1 MTWKVTIAGAVMAVS
16 VASAP
21 SVGAQS
27 NSLDALQVLASIAV
41 QNENPAG
48 YSRDLFPHWLDV
60 DGDGC
65 NAREQVLKRDSTTLP
80 QVDPYNCYVVAG
92 DWASP
97 YDGRIVRD
105 RTQVDIDHVVA
116 LKEAW
121 DSGAW
126 AWSAAMRTAFANDTT
141 DPRSL
146 VAASASSNRSKSDK
160 DPSNWLPTRSSYV
173 CSYLGNWISVKAR
186 WGLSMDRSEHGR
198 IRNVL
203 QSRCVGLRI
212 AAWRPLSGVSSAP
225 PPASSSTPPGSS
237 TSPVTT
243 SPSTVTPSITT
254 PSSSTGTVFPGAWCK
269 PEGAIGLSAKGV
281 QYVCSTTSLDGKPYR
296 DGRPRWRPT
305 S

>member
-1 MTWKVTIAGAVMAVS
+1 MTWRMTIAGVVMAVS

-27 NSLDALQVLASIAV
+27 TSLDALQVLEGISV
-41 QNENPAG
+41 QNENPTG
-48 YSRDLFPHWLDV
+48 YSRELFPHWLDV

-65 NAREQVLKRDSTTLP
+65 NAREQVLKRDSISLP

-92 DWASP
+92 DWVSP
-97 YDGRIVRD
+97 YDGRTVRD

-126 AWSAAMRTAFANDTT
+126 AWNAAQRMAYANDTSDT
-141 DPRSL
+141 RSL
-146 VAASASSNRSKSDK
+146 VASSASSNRSKSDK

-173 CSYLGNWISVKAR
+173 CSYLGNWISIKAR

-203 QSRCVGLRI
+203 QSRCGGLRI
-212 AAWRPLSGVSSAP
+212 AAWRPISGISTPAPVP
-225 PPASSSTPPGSS
+225 PPT
-237 TSPVTT
+237 
-243 SPSTVTPSITT
+243 PSTTPT
-254 PSSSTGTVFPGAWCK
+254 PSSSSVPSNSVGTVFPGAWCK
-269 PEGAIGLSAKGV
+269 PEGAMGVSAKGV
-281 QYVCSTTSLDGKPYR
+281 SYVCSTTSLEGKPYS
-296 DGRPRWRPT
+296 DGRPRWRRT

>member
-1 MTWKVTIAGAVMAVS
+1 MTWRMTVAGVVMSVS
-16 VASAP
+16 VSMAAP
-21 SVGAQS
+21 VGARS
-27 NSLDALQVLASIAV
+27 DSLDAMQILASISV
-41 QNENPAG
+41 QNEYPAG
-48 YSRDLFPHWLDV
+48 YSRELFPHWLDI

-65 NAREQVLKRDSTTLP
+65 NAREQVLKRDSVTLP

-92 DWASP
+92 DWVSP
-97 YDGRIVRD
+97 YDGRTVRD

-126 AWSAAMRTAFANDTT
+126 AWSAAQRTAYANDTS
-141 DPRSL
+141 DIRSL

-173 CSYLGNWISVKAR
+173 CTYLGNWISIKAR

-212 AAWRPLSGVSSAP
+212 ASWRPISGVSTPAP
-225 PPASSSTPPGSS
+225 VP
-237 TSPVTT
+237 TT
-243 SPSTVTPSITT
+243 SPSSSLVPG
-254 PSSSTGTVFPGAWCK
+254 SSTGTVFPGAWCK
-269 PEGAIGLSAKGV
+269 PEGALGLSAKGV
-281 QYVCSTTSLDGKPYR
+281 RYVCSTTSLDGKPYS
-296 DGRPRWRPT
+296 DGRPRWRRT